1 MKFLKC
7 LALLLLL
14 AQPAQSAERKGI
26 QLVGLS
32 KMSDTSVQN
41 CAAAIRESGS
51 TTIEFAFMPF
61 FNVTDP
67 FKNVDTLLALPNV
80 SKVETIFL
88 AWRDESVM
96 NVSWAHSLTV
106 LKTRAQAV
114 NTHIEKIR
122 SKVDKIILVPILED
136 NQTQAEWMQAVHTIA
151 GQLDSGDKVYF
162 RRAHIFAITPLP
174 PSSIETKLKNGIGYT
189 FTSTRLEAHRIN
201 HGGAAQVISN
211 DGGFVYQ
218 GLAINGKYEK
228 TTSLPEAPGGY
239 RTLTDWT
246 KDANTTTKVSIL
258 WRPSYN
264 LFTRSETDNL
274 LKYTKVG
281 TLDQRLDSDT
291 NPAFNAFEKEVLKT
305 FLRVL

>member
-1 MKFLKC
+1 MKSLKC
-7 LALLLLL
+7 LAILLLL

-61 FNVTDP
+61 FNAANP
-67 FKNVDTLLALPNV
+67 FRNVDTLLAIPNV

-88 AWRDESVM
+88 AWREEPAM
-96 NVSWAHSLTV
+96 NVSWTNSLAV

-114 NTHIEKIR
+114 NTHIGEIR
-122 SKVDKIILVPILED
+122 SKVNQIILVPILED
-136 NQTQAEWMQAVHTIA
+136 NQTQAEWMQAAHTIA
-151 GQLDSGDKVYF
+151 GQLDSGEKVYF
-162 RRAHIFAITPLP
+162 RRSHIFADTPLP
-174 PSSIETKLKNGIGYT
+174 PSSIDTTLKNGIGYT
-189 FTSTRLEAHRIN
+189 FTSTSLEAHRID

-218 GLAINGKYEK
+218 DLAINGKYEK
-228 TTSLPEAPGGY
+228 TTSLPNAPGGY
-239 RTLTDWT
+239 RTLAKWT
-246 KDANTTTKVSIL
+246 TDANMTTKVSIL

-274 LKYTKVG
+274 LKYAKVG
-281 TLDQRLDSDT
+281 TLDQRPDSDT
-291 NPAFNAFEKEVLKT
+291 NPAFNAFEEEVLKT
-305 FLRVL
+305 FLK